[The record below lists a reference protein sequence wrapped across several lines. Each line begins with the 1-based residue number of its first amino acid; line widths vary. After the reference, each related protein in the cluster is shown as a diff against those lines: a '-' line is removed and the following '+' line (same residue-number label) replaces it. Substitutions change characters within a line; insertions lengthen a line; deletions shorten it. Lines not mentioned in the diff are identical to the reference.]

1 MASVV
6 IIGSGIAGIAA
17 SIRLACAGHEVTV
30 FEQNAY
36 VGGKLTVL
44 NRDGYRFDAGPS
56 LFTLPHLVEELFTLA
71 GEKATDHFSYISLEK
86 GCHYFYED
94 GTFFRAWH
102 DRSKFADELRNQLGY
117 AQPERVLEYL
127 DQARFRYELTAP
139 LFIENSLHRLGN
151 FLNWQTLKGILYAW
165 RLNLNKSMDEENRAV
180 LKDPRLVQ
188 YFNRFATYNGSD
200 PFQAPALLNMIPHL
214 EHTIGT
220 FLPKGGMHAIT
231 ESLYRLAQRK
241 GVQFKLNSKV
251 ERIVTAGK
259 EVQGVTVNGLFHP
272 AHLVVCN
279 ADMDPVYRYLLP
291 DIAKPEKLLRQEK
304 SSSAIIFYWGI
315 KKSFPQLDL
324 HNIFFSANYKAEFD
338 AMFKQQTM
346 YEDPTVYVNIT
357 SKYEPQDAP
366 SGSENWFVM
375 VNAPNNTGQD
385 WDALI
390 QQTRERI
397 LKKLN
402 RLLQTDVQQLI
413 ETESVLDPRLI
424 EAKTSSY
431 AGALYGNASN
441 NRFAAFLR
449 HPNASRQVKGLYFC
463 GGSVHPGGGI
473 PLCLNSA
480 KIVAKLV
487 QQDTA

>member
-1 MASVV
+1 
-6 IIGSGIAGIAA
+6 
-17 SIRLACAGHEVTV
+17 
-30 FEQNAY
+30 
-36 VGGKLTVL
+36 
-44 NRDGYRFDAGPS
+44 
-56 LFTLPHLVEELFTLA
+56 
-71 GEKATDHFSYISLEK
+71 
-86 GCHYFYED
+86 
-94 GTFFRAWH
+94 
-102 DRSKFADELRNQLGY
+102 
-117 AQPERVLEYL
+117 
-127 DQARFRYELTAP
+127 
-139 LFIENSLHRLGN
+139 
-151 FLNWQTLKGILYAW
+151 LY
-165 RLNLNKSMDEENRAV
+165 
-180 LKDPRLVQ
+180 Q
-188 YFNRFATYNGSD
+188 
-200 PFQAPALLNMIPHL
+200 
-214 EHTIGT
+214 
-220 FLPKGGMHAIT
+220 
-231 ESLYRLAQRK
+231 LAQRK

-251 ERIVTAGK
+251 DRIVTTGK
-259 EVQGVTVNGLFHP
+259 KVQGVNVHGVFYP
-272 AHLVVCN
+272 AHVVVCN

-315 KKSFPQLDL
+315 NKVFPQLDL

-338 AMFKQQTM
+338 AMFKHQTL

-366 SGSENWFVM
+366 SGCENWFVM

-385 WDALI
+385 WDTLI

-397 LKKLN
+397 LQKVN
-402 RLLQTDVQQLI
+402 RILHTDLKQMI

-449 HPNASRQVKGLYFC
+449 HPNASKRVKGLYFC

-480 KIVAKLV
+480 KIAAKLV
-487 QQDTA
+487 QQDIA